1 MIEGLKRIDEDVI
14 AALLFMACRH
24 ALLLFVAVA
33 GLAGFGLWAQAINEH
48 SLIVAVKAAFV
59 FLAVSWTIS
68 LAILLARRLASDEG
82 DEVRSCLAVERAQQG
97 VPESGP
103 RLCRKH
109 GVYWGNGVVSEC
121 AHRDGEGCV
130 FPRQA

>member
-33 GLAGFGLWAQAINEH
+33 ALAGFGLWAQAINEH
-48 SLIVAVKAAFV
+48 SLFIAVKAAFV
-59 FLAVSWTIS
+59 FLAVSWTIG
-68 LAILLARRLASDEG
+68 LVLLLARRLASDEG
-82 DEVRSCLAVERAQQG
+82 AARSCLAIERAREG
-97 VPESGP
+97 VAESGP
-103 RLCRKH
+103 CLCRKH
-109 GVYWGNGVVSEC
+109 GMYWGYGAVSEC
-121 AHRDGEGCV
+121 AHRDGEACV

>member
-1 MIEGLKRIDEDVI
+1 VIEGLKRIDEDVI

-48 SLIVAVKAAFV
+48 SLFIAVKAAFV

-68 LAILLARRLASDEG
+68 LAILLARRLASDGGAES
-82 DEVRSCLAVERAQQG
+82 RSCLAIERAREG

-103 RLCRKH
+103 CLCRKH
-109 GVYWGNGVVSEC
+109 GVYWGDGVAAAC
-121 AHRDGEGCV
+121 AHRDGDACV